1 MLEIIK
7 KIGENKD
14 LMTTINFKNQHFYS
28 CPYLPF
34 KLLYDED
41 NAYNNNS
48 SFPQKEISDS
58 EQTLI

>member
-1 MLEIIK
+1 MP
-7 KIGENKD
+7 
-14 LMTTINFKNQHFYS
+14 TINFKNQHFYS

-34 KLLYDED
+34 QLLYDED